1 MAPEQASP
9 KLWVLSKGRKGD
21 LDQMLA
27 LAQALGWPFETKL
40 LSFRAPEIP
49 PLAPLLLRDGT
60 ALEPPWPDLVL
71 CAEAMSSVIALKLK
85 QRSGGRIK
93 AVCLGRPAGS
103 TRGFDLVITTAQYR
117 LPAALNVLELS
128 LPISST
134 ETREDEAYAHE
145 GPRPLTAGIIGGPAF
160 PDRLDAQAAKG
171 MLARLKAD
179 AAAKGGSLV
188 VHTSPRTPPDVS
200 SVIARDIAPPHR
212 AHLYAQGSNRYRA
225 LLATADEIVVT
236 SDSVSMVADA
246 LATGKPV
253 SVYPLPQQKTL
264 KWQAAEWLRAN
275 AGDNGSA
282 VFAPLRHA
290 FDSGLIEAAAD
301 RRLLFERL
309 AREGRIAWYGDAPPQ
324 PQPGLAAQDL
334 AKAVERVRALVT

>member
-117 LPAALNVLELS
+117 LPAAPNVLELS

-134 ETREDEAYAHE
+134 ERREDEAYAHE
-145 GPRPLTAGIIGGPAF
+145 GPRPLTAVIIGGPAF
-160 PDRLDAQAAKG
+160 PDRLDAQAAKA
-171 MLARLKAD
+171 MIARLKAD

-200 SVIARDIAPPHR
+200 SAIARDIAPPHR
-212 AHLYAQGSNRYRA
+212 AHLYAQGSNRYHA
-225 LLATADEIVVT
+225 LLARRTKSSSPAIRCRWWPMRWLRET
-236 SDSVSMVADA
+236 
-246 LATGKPV
+246 V

-264 KWQAAEWLRAN
+264 KWRWAS
-275 AGDNGSA
+275 GSA
-282 VFAPLRHA
+282 PKP
-290 FDSGLIEAAAD
+290 
-301 RRLLFERL
+301 
-309 AREGRIAWYGDAPPQ
+309 EGRIGSVRAAAARFRFRTHRSGSRQKVAVRTIGARGPHRMVWRRAAAAPARARRAGFGQ
-324 PQPGLAAQDL
+324 G
-334 AKAVERVRALVT
+334 VERVRALVM